1 MTLALALTAG
11 FGEVKT
17 HAYAEERRAFDDS
30 SVYIYP
36 MLNAA
41 MFNDSTRSSGKS

>member
-17 HAYAEERRAFDDS
+17 RAYAEERRAFDDS
-30 SVYIYP
+30 SVYIS
-36 MLNAA
+36 NA
-41 MFNDSTRSSGKS
+41 KCCYVQ